1 VTQRQLVEAGAALVV
16 SGCVGL
22 ALVALGM
29 PGFAVAATALVA
41 VAGGILAR
49 MAPETTP
56 LPDDLA
62 PVSLPP
68 PRPPTPPPG
77 PTPLAVDTPP
87 EAPAPP
93 GSTELVGVFRAAVDA
108 TLDGILITDAS
119 DTVVYANRAAYRILD
134 APSEGLLGEPI
145 SARVP
150 GLDEESSTSGVR
162 RAGRKVLGIEWQTE
176 ARRWDGS
183 RFAAEVS
190 VSAPEGTA
198 MGVYQIRDITDRRE
212 EESKQRKVN
221 AVLEGL
227 RDQAMEANK
236 AKSTFLAN
244 MSHELRTP
252 LNAILGYSE
261 MLGEELED
269 PDAQQ
274 DVHKIQAAGR
284 HLLSLINS
292 ILDLSKIEAG
302 RMELF
307 METVSVAF
315 LVRDVCEIAEPLALN
330 QRNAFVVDVA
340 DDVGR
345 MVADEVKLRQ
355 VLVNLLANAF
365 KFTEDG
371 EVRLTARR
379 VRKGETDWIAFSV
392 RDSGIGIAQDDLAR
406 LFEEFSQADG
416 STTRQFGG
424 TGLGLAISR
433 RFARMMGGDI
443 TVESE
448 LGKGSTFTVQ
458 LPANTVEREGQ
469 EDEPRGGGEI
479 RVLVIDDDPGVRE
492 LLARTLAAEGCRVLT
507 AASGVQ
513 GIERARSFE
522 PDVITLDIMMPG
534 MDGWAVLAALK
545 DDEALASVPVVV
557 VSMVDERRTGFA
569 LGASAYLTKPIDRKR
584 LVQLVSGFH
593 RGSDAFDV
601 LIVDDQA
608 HVRDVVRRTLETHGW
623 AIREAA
629 DGRAALAAIEER
641 VPTVMLLDLMMP
653 GMDGFALL
661 DALSERDLPDFA
673 IVVMTAMDLDAR
685 ERQQLESRVT
695 RVLQKSAYSRDELL
709 GIVRD
714 KVTAHAIRTAREA
727 GARLQKP
734 SGQD

>member
-1 VTQRQLVEAGAALVV
+1 MTSLVV
-16 SGCVGL
+16 GGIVAGI
-22 ALVALGM
+22 ALGV
-29 PGFAVAATALVA
+29 GVWVGRALSPA
-41 VAGGILAR
+41 AGGSR
-49 MAPETTP
+49 TP
-56 LPDDLA
+56 VDDLA

-68 PRPPTPPPG
+68 PRPP
-77 PTPLAVDTPP
+77 APP
-87 EAPAPP
+87 EPATKPADREESDAD
-93 GSTELVGVFRAAVDA
+93 GSNAQMAGVFEAAVDA
-108 TLDGILITDAS
+108 TLDGILITDA
-119 DTVVYANRAAYRILD
+119 TEQVRFANRAAHRILD
-134 APSEGLLGEPI
+134 SPEASLVGRPI
-145 SARVP
+145 HELIP
-150 GLDEESSTSGVR
+150 GLNEESSTSGVR
-162 RAGRKVLGIEWQTE
+162 RAGKKVLGVDWQTE
-176 ARRWDGS
+176 AVRADGS
-183 RFAAEVS
+183 RFPCEVS
-190 VSAPEGTA
+190 VTA
-198 MGVYQIRDITDRRE
+198 LPDVDMGVYQLRDITDRRE
-212 EESKQRKVN
+212 AESKQRKVN
-221 AVLEGL
+221 QVLESL
-227 RDQAMEANK
+227 RDQALEANR

-261 MLGEELED
+261 MLGEVLED
-269 PDAQQ
+269 PDSQQ

-307 METVSVAF
+307 METVSVSY
-315 LVRDVCEIAEPLALN
+315 LVRDVREIAEPIATEH
-330 QRNAFVVDVA
+330 RNAFVVDVA

-371 EVRLTARR
+371 EVRLTVRR
-379 VRKGETDWIAFSV
+379 VRKGESADWIEFAV
-392 RDSGIGIAQDDLAR
+392 RDTGIGIAGDDLAR
-406 LFEEFSQADG
+406 LFEEFNQADG

-424 TGLGLAISR
+424 TGLGLSISR

-448 LGKGSTFTVQ
+448 VGHGSTFTVK
-458 LPANTVEREGQ
+458 LPANTIERDGLDDGPQ
-469 EDEPRGGGEI
+469 GGGEI

-513 GIERARSFE
+513 GIERARTFE

-545 DDEALASVPVVV
+545 DDDVLASVPVVV

-569 LGASAYLTKPIDRKR
+569 LGASAYLTKPIERKR
-584 LVQLVSGFH
+584 LVELVSGFH
-593 RGSDAFDV
+593 RGSDSFDV
-601 LIVDDQA
+601 LIVDDQPE
-608 HVRDVVRRTLETHGW
+608 VRDVVKRTLETHGW
-623 AIREAA
+623 TIREAA
-629 DGRAALAAIEER
+629 NGTQALTAIEER

-653 GMDGFALL
+653 EMDGFALL
-661 DALSERDLPDFA
+661 DELAERDLPEFA
-673 IVVMTAMDLDAR
+673 VVVMTAMDLTSD
-685 ERQQLESRVT
+685 ERHHLESRVA
-695 RVLQKSAYSRDELL
+695 RVLQKSSYSRDELL

-727 GARLQKP
+727 AQSTSEALPNGKE
-734 SGQD
+734 